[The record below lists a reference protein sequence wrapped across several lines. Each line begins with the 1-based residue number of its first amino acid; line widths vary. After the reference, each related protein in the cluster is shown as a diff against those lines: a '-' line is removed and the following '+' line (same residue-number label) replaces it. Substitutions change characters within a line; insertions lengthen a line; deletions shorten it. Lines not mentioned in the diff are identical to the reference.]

1 MKNVYVEIKTMPT
14 MNKIL
19 LTTLIVLCILPVSA
33 QKPKYSTLFS
43 SDTPINIKLSISL
56 KEVKKETN
64 DSTYMDG
71 SLQYENENGVWDSI
85 KVEIRTRGDF
95 RLKECFFSP
104 LRVKIKK
111 SDAKGTLFEGNK
123 ALKLVLPCNK
133 GNDTNSLIVKEFLC
147 YKIYET
153 VTPYTFSTRL
163 LNIDF
168 WDMSGKKPKNY
179 NLTGFF
185 IEDDD
190 LVADRYDAE
199 VKDNMTLHPL
209 ALHDTSSVRHDFF
222 QYLIANIDWSTTY
235 LHNAKIILTSDPLRY
250 IPLTYDFDQSGF
262 VNASYAVINPAFDI
276 SNVRER
282 VYRGFCRKDNNVVF
296 YVRDQ
301 FIQQED
307 SILDVMNKYK
317 DLLDE
322 KDYASLE
329 KFVLEFFETLKTDK
343 SFESQIVNACRTE

>member
-1 MKNVYVEIKTMPT
+1 MYAEIKTMPT

-19 LTTLIVLCILPVSA
+19 LTALIILCVLSVSA
-33 QKPKYSTLFS
+33 QKPEYSTLFS
-43 SDTPINIKLSISL
+43 SNTPINIKLSISL

-71 SLQYENENGVWDSI
+71 SLQYENESGVWDSI

-95 RLKECFFSP
+95 RLKKCFFSP

-111 SDAKGTLFEGNK
+111 SVAKGTLFEGNK
-123 ALKLVLPCNK
+123 ALKLVMPCNK

-153 VTPYTFSTRL
+153 ITPYTFSTRL

-168 WDMSGKKPKNY
+168 WDTSGKNAKNY
-179 NLTGFF
+179 QLTGFF

-190 LVADRYDAE
+190 LVAKRYDAE
-199 VKDNMTLHPL
+199 VKDNLTLHPL

-235 LHNAKIILTSDPLRY
+235 LHNAKIILTRDPVRY

-262 VNASYAVINPAFDI
+262 VDASYAVLNPAFDM
-276 SNVRER
+276 SNVRDR
-282 VYRGFCRKDNNVVF
+282 IYRGFCRKDNNVVF

-301 FIQQED
+301 FIQLED
-307 SILDVMNKYK
+307 TILNIMNNYK
-317 DLLDE
+317 DLLEE
-322 KDYASLE
+322 KDFASLE
-329 KFVLEFFETLKTDK
+329 KFVLDFYETMKSDK
-343 SFESQIVNACRTE
+343 LFESQIVNACRTE